1 MKVYKNNINGIIY
14 PEYFFLIKRE
24 EMKIIVCLKQVPES
38 LDVRIDPET
47 KRIVREGVKSIINPY
62 DTYAVEEGIRLK
74 ERFGGEVIS
83 ISMGPPQAE
92 EALKEAIAMGVDDGV
107 LLTDKK
113 FAGSDTLAT
122 SYTLSC
128 GIKKIG
134 NFDIIICGRETLD
147 GSTGQVGPEVA
158 EFLNIPYVTYVS
170 KIENISEDVMECVRL
185 MEDHYEKVKVKLPVL
200 ITVVK
205 EINEPRIPSLK
216 GLLKAK
222 KAEIK
227 KLTAEQIGGNEKF
240 FGQDGSPTR
249 VVDVW
254 TQELKKEG
262 KVIEGEAED
271 LAEEI
276 VKQLKEMG
284 VV

>member
-1 MKVYKNNINGIIY
+1 M
-14 PEYFFLIKRE
+14 R
-24 EMKIIVCLKQVPES
+24 IVVCIKQVPES
-38 LDVRIDPET
+38 LDVKIDPET

-62 DTYAVEEGIRLK
+62 DTYAIEEGIRLK
-74 ERFGGEVIS
+74 ERFGGEVLA
-83 ISMGPPQAE
+83 ISMGPFQAE
-92 EALKEAIAMGVDDGV
+92 EALKEAIAMGVDDGF

-113 FAGSDTLAT
+113 FGGSDTLAT
-122 SYTLSC
+122 SFTLSC
-128 GIKKIG
+128 GIKKTG

-147 GSTGQVGPEVA
+147 GSTGQVGPEIA
-158 EFLNIPYVTYVS
+158 EFLKIPYITFVS
-170 KIENISEDVMECVRL
+170 KIENISDNIIYCTRL
-185 MEDHYEKVKVKLPVL
+185 MEDHYEKVMAKLPVL

-227 KLTAEQIGGNEKF
+227 RITADQLGEDERF

-249 VVDVW
+249 VIDVW
-254 TQELKKEG
+254 TPEIKKEG
-262 KVIEGEAED
+262 KKIEGEPEYLTD
-271 LAEEI
+271 EI
-276 VKQLKEMG
+276 IKQLKTLG

>member
-1 MKVYKNNINGIIY
+1 
-14 PEYFFLIKRE
+14 
-24 EMKIIVCLKQVPES
+24 MKIIVCLKQVPES

-62 DTYAVEEGIRLK
+62 DTYAIEEGVRLK

-227 KLTAEQIGGNEKF
+227 KLTAEQIEGDEKF

>member
-1 MKVYKNNINGIIY
+1 
-14 PEYFFLIKRE
+14 
-24 EMKIIVCLKQVPES
+24 MKIIVCLKQVPES

-62 DTYAVEEGIRLK
+62 DTYAIEEGIRLK

>member
-92 EALKEAIAMGVDDGV
+92 EALKEAIAMGVDDGI

-227 KLTAEQIGGNEKF
+227 KLTAEQIGGDEKF

-262 KVIEGEAED
+262 KIIEGEAED

-276 VKQLKEMG
+276 IKQLKEMG